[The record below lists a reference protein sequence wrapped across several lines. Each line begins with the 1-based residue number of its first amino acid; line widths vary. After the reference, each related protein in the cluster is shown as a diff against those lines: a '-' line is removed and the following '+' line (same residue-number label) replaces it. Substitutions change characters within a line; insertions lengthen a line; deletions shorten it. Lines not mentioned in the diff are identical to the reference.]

1 MTGVLVRGGNLD
13 TDAHR
18 EKDYMRMKAET
29 GDASIHQRR
38 ARNSRVPPEGE
49 WEAGDRPSLTV
60 LRRSRAC
67 LSMTSLD
74 PGLPTSRMMR
84 QYISAV

>member
-1 MTGVLVRGGNLD
+1 MD

-38 ARNSRVPPEGE
+38 ARALEYHQKVSGSGGQTFSHSPQEGAE
-49 WEAGDRPSLTV
+49 PA
-60 LRRSRAC
+60 
-67 LSMTSLD
+67 
-74 PGLPTSRMMR
+74 
-84 QYISAV
+84 SA